1 MEQAKHVLRRK
12 LSVAQSE
19 GESRVLELHSDLK
32 DLRSKLDVQEASVR
46 QAEREKAA
54 LIEELSAQ
62 NTRLTSQLQEATQ
75 IEAQLTNQ
83 LQEIRDQC
91 SLRSTS
97 LQVKSIILNINIFS
111 LKGIWEIKT
120 HLFKYLSRAYIDFF
134 RLHSI
139 PSNHFHFL
147 IYI

>member
-1 MEQAKHVLRRK
+1 MEQEKHVLRRK

-32 DLRSKLDVQEASVR
+32 DLRGKLDVQEASVR

-91 SLRSTS
+91 SLRSNS
-97 LQVKSIILNINIFS
+97 LQVNKINY
-111 LKGIWEIKT
+111 LK
-120 HLFKYLSRAYIDFF
+120 HLFFKR
-134 RLHSI
+134 RR
-139 PSNHFHFL
+139 
-147 IYI
+147 

>member
-1 MEQAKHVLRRK
+1 MYALGIIFVYITNFFFFLNYFQSLEQEKHVLRRK

-75 IEAQLTNQ
+75 IETQLTNQ

-97 LQVKSIILNINIFS
+97 LQVRNKNKIN
-111 LKGIWEIKT
+111 
-120 HLFKYLSRAYIDFF
+120 
-134 RLHSI
+134 
-139 PSNHFHFL
+139 
-147 IYI
+147 